1 MMKDLILNY
10 QSIIGTVIGAFLAAL
25 FGYFTQKCLEW
36 ARNINE
42 ANKVLLLVKEE
53 MQLNFELAKSMA
65 ITKEGVYEFQVNCYE
80 KFLDKI
86 LLIKN
91 EDVRCLILRTYHILK
106 LYNSGINS
114 NYVGIMDNIRALN
127 DKANWGLHL
136 EDKNEIDR
144 MIFIYHSEKIKG
156 NIIEA
161 KLANYEGKER
171 RGIYGIVCSLDRIEK
186 AIRNKV

>member
-1 MMKDLILNY
+1 MKDLILNY